1 MRERGGKMAVQGV
14 FKRLSLGRGRL
25 AGGLAAVIFIATAV
39 AAAPAAQAGV
49 AFNAHLTRAPYLT
62 DLVTLHVNVNWA
74 TDQSATTGSLQ
85 WGPVTGGTCTLPN
98 TMTAVRNAASI
109 TVGSVKEYQWKAAL
123 PLPAQGSYCYRP
135 LLAGTDLLAGNPSPQ
150 FTTQVA
156 AGDTTPFSFD
166 VMGDWGQAY
175 SNGNPDQAN
184 LDAQIAASGAR
195 FAMTVGDNGYP
206 SGSQTNYG
214 DLQQTGADT
223 SAIFGPSFWTVAGSS
238 IPLFSAVGNHGLS
251 GTSHT
256 DITTWTEDQAV
267 SSSGGRYANGVYN
280 CCGGTTA
287 NYGDEWYAFNAGTA
301 RFYVLDS
308 AWGDSNGGSSTPYGQ
323 DYANHFAP
331 GSPEYQWL
339 LADLQANPGVTKFA
353 FMHYPWY
360 SANSTQTS
368 DTFMTSVQPGATSS
382 IESMLGQN
390 GVKIVFNG
398 HAHIYQRNNPSAPGM
413 PVTYVTGGGG
423 ATLEPVTL
431 CGSPVAY
438 AIGWSPTKLKGYACG
453 TGTPVPLS
461 ASQVF
466 NFLKVTVAGSTV
478 TVTPTDENGHT
489 FDTQTYS
496 FGSGGSGV
504 DTVIDTAPTSPT
516 GVTTATFTFHSTAS
530 GATFACSLDGAPAT
544 ACTSPATYS
553 GLADGGHTFSVAA
566 TANGTTDPTPAT
578 SSWTVDTT
586 APSVPANLTA
596 TATSPTTVNLSWT
609 ASSDANGVASY
620 DIFRNGTALGAVSG
634 STTTYVD
641 SSASPGTS
649 YSYTV
654 DARDAVGN
662 VSAASS
668 PANVTTPT
676 ATAPTL
682 VQAAGST
689 TATVTLP
696 KASTPGNLLVLSASV
711 YTGATNH
718 ITSVTDTA
726 GNTWTRIGAYDVS
739 GHNSDG
745 EMWYSPNAGS
755 ATTVTVHLGTAAN
768 TAVEVQEF
776 AGVAKTSPLDVLT
789 GTSNTSTSA
798 SSGLVT
804 PGAAN
809 EVLVGFVAGHANTE
823 AMTVGGGFTAQP
835 QQTTGAS
842 VASVVTGFQVLGSPS
857 SQAISAT
864 FPTAMY
870 WASGIAAFKAG

>member
-1 MRERGGKMAVQGV
+1 MAVQGV

-25 AGGLAAVIFIATAV
+25 AGGFAAVIFIATAV

-49 AFNAHLTRAPYLT
+49 AFNSHLTRAPYLT
-62 DLVTLHVNVNWA
+62 DLVALHVNVNWA
-74 TDQSATTGSLQ
+74 TDLSATTGSLQ
-85 WGPVTGGTCTLPN
+85 WGPVTGGACTLPN
-98 TMTAVRNAASI
+98 TMTAARNAASI

-123 PLPAQGSYCYRP
+123 TLPAQGAYCYRP

-156 AGDTTPFSFD
+156 AGDTTPFTFD
-166 VMGDWGQAY
+166 VMGDWGLVD
-175 SNGNPDQAN
+175 SNGNNPDQAN

-195 FAMTVGDNGYP
+195 FAMTVGDNGYN
-206 SGSQTNYG
+206 SGSQINYG
-214 DLQQTGADT
+214 DLQQTTT

-238 IPLFSAVGNHGLS
+238 IPLFTAVGNHGLS

-267 SSSGGRYANGVYN
+267 SSSNGSYANGVYN
-280 CCGGTTA
+280 CCGGATA
-287 NYGDEWYAFNAGTA
+287 NYGNEWYAFNAGTA

-323 DYANHFAP
+323 DYANHFSP
-331 GSPEYQWL
+331 SSPEYQWL
-339 LADLQANPGVTKFA
+339 LADLQAHPGVTKFA
-353 FMHYPWY
+353 FTHYPWY

-438 AIGWSPTKLKGYACG
+438 AIGWSPSKLKGYACG
-453 TGTPVPLS
+453 SAPLPNS

-489 FDTQTYS
+489 FDPQTYS

-516 GVTTATFTFHSTAS
+516 SVTTATFTFHSTAS

-609 ASSDANGVASY
+609 ASSDANGVTGY
-620 DIFRNGTALGAVSG
+620 DIFRDGTPLSAVSG
-634 STTTYVD
+634 GTTTYVD
-641 SSASPGTS
+641 SSASQGTS
-649 YSYTV
+649 YTYTV

-662 VSAASS
+662 VSAASA
-668 PANVTTPT
+668 PATVTTPT
-676 ATAPTL
+676 GTAPTL

-696 KASTPGNLLVLSASV
+696 KASTPGDLLVLSASV

-745 EMWYSPNAGS
+745 EMWYSPKAS
-755 ATTVTVHLGTAAN
+755 STTAVTVHLGTAAN

-776 AGVAKTSPLDVLT
+776 AGVAATSPLDVLA

-798 SSGLVT
+798 SSGTVI

-809 EVLVGFVAGHANTE
+809 ELLVGFVAGHGNAET
-823 AMTVGGGFTAQP
+823 MTVSAGFTTQP

-842 VASVVTGFQVLGSPS
+842 VASIVTGSQVLGSVS
-857 SQAISAT
+857 AQAISAT

-870 WASGIAAFKAG
+870 WASGIAAFRAAG